1 LTDLFIVCPQNSDL
15 LNIMEKLLLEYCIQQ
30 HSNIAHYLNLCVERA
45 EAESVHQLRVSIKKF
60 RAVSKLLEYLMP
72 EAGRENKQQLG
83 KLRELF
89 KLAGQLRDS
98 QVHMI
103 LFNYY
108 KTELNIE
115 DTGFEYFLKKN
126 EMSALRKFL
135 AGFSLFN
142 KTIANQ
148 PFHKLNLKKT
158 ELDTAES
165 LRPGASKLLEKRLKK
180 LRKTVLAAENDRILH
195 NARIQLKQI
204 RYMLGILTMQDSFFE
219 KYDIAMTG
227 LRVAEIQLG
236 RWHDLVVFRVTLN
249 KYLKRKQ
256 KKNAAGQNEILTL
269 NAAVTIDIEI
279 YKEQIMSSFRKYLQ

>member
-1 LTDLFIVCPQNSDL
+1 
-15 LNIMEKLLLEYCIQQ
+15 MEKLLLEYCIQQ

-72 EAGRENKQQLG
+72 ETGRENKQQLE

-89 KLAGQLRDS
+89 KLAGRLRDA
-98 QVHMI
+98 QVQLI
-103 LFNYY
+103 LLNYY
-108 KTELNIE
+108 RAELNIE

-126 EMSALRKFL
+126 ERSALRKFL

-142 KTIANQ
+142 KMISSQ
-148 PFHKLNLKKT
+148 PFHRLNLKKP
-158 ELDTAES
+158 ELNLAES
-165 LRPGASKLLEKRLKK
+165 LRPIASKLLEKRIMK
-180 LRKTVLAAENDRILH
+180 LRKTFQAADNDSMLH
-195 NARIQLKQI
+195 NVRIQLKQI
-204 RYMLGILTMQDSFFE
+204 RYMLGILTMQDSFFK

-236 RWHDLVVFRVTLN
+236 RWHDLVVFRETIN
-249 KYLKRKQ
+249 KYLKHKQ
-256 KKNAAGQNEILTL
+256 NKNNAGQNEILTL